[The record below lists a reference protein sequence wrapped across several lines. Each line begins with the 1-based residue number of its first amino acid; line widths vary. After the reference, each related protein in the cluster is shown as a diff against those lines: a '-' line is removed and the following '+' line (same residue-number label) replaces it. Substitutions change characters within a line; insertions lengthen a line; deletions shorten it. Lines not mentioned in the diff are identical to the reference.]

1 MTNLQKYIKAFM
13 EAFSV
18 EESALAA
25 LAYQSVAA
33 WDSVG
38 HMRLMAILEETF
50 DIMME
55 TEDIIDFSSFA
66 KGKEILNKYDITI

>member
-1 MTNLQKYIKAFM
+1 MTNLQKYNKAFI

-18 EESALAA
+18 EESELAA
-25 LAYQSVAA
+25 LAYQGVVA

-50 DIMME
+50 DVMME

-66 KGKEILNKYDITI
+66 KGKEILSKYDVKI